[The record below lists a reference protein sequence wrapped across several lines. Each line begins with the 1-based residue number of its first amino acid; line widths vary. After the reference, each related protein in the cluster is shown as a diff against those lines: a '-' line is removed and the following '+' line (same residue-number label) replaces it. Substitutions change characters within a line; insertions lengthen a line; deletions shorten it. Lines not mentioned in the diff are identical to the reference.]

1 MVRGLALETKMN
13 SFLVCKMNLLR
24 FEMHSKLY
32 IHFLKG
38 KKIPYLFCRINFWN
52 FENLNKCIQNDIY
65 IYIYIYP
72 LLDLEV
78 VGLDD
83 VAPTIIDK
91 ESFMRSWYIN

>member
-1 MVRGLALETKMN
+1 VNKVKGLALETKMN
-13 SFLVCKMNLLR
+13 SFLVCKMNLWR

-32 IHFLKG
+32 
-38 KKIPYLFCRINFWN
+38 
-52 FENLNKCIQNDIY
+52 IY

-72 LLDLEV
+72 LLDLKV

-91 ESFMRSWYIN
+91 ESFMRYWYIN